1 MIDKNIVK
9 RQYTKKKQQHIRLF
23 IMTNSKRNK
32 KLIVLI
38 ANTQAGATAVRL
50 LRVIAVEKR
59 PILISFQVFEGA

>member
-1 MIDKNIVK
+1 
-9 RQYTKKKQQHIRLF
+9 
-23 IMTNSKRNK
+23 MTNSKRNK

-59 PILISFQVFEGA
+59 PILISFQVFEGT